1 MCLLAPSKSGKE
13 REEPQHDRHCSFT
26 SHNHIQVITYA
37 LSLFPCSIDWKQI
50 TIHSQGF
57 DHIVHEH
64 PQARAWRTLRICLQD
79 FPGDPSSGRET
90 ATANAGDTGLTLVRE
105 DPTHHAAI
113 KHVCHNYWASVLE
126 SVFHKKRSHCN
137 EKFTR
142 CNEEYPHLAAT
153 RESPHTATKTQ
164 HSLQ

>member
-13 REEPQHDRHCSFT
+13 REGPQHDRHCSFT

-90 ATANAGDTGLTLVRE
+90 ACQCRRHRFDAGPG
-105 DPTHHAAI
+105 
-113 KHVCHNYWASVLE
+113 
-126 SVFHKKRSHCN
+126 RSHTPRSNKACLSQLLSQCS
-137 EKFTR
+137 R
-142 CNEEYPHLAAT
+142 VCVP
-153 RESPHTATKTQ
+153 
-164 HSLQ
+164 